1 MAFRKRFFA
10 ILLSLALVLTFM
22 PALVFAEGG
31 AAGEGQYIDLNSS
44 IQVQASS
51 SNSAIVYFDSKKAG
65 GYLFKGTSGNSE
77 HARVFI
83 YESCPIDPESDSD
96 GWNRIQYEDFDGDEV
111 YDEESG
117 AQIGSNVNI
126 DYPFYAEADKAYK
139 IEIET
144 TFDEE
149 TCTFTLSLEE
159 TDRAGMLS
167 NGLIYSSHYNNNEDG
182 KELAYDIVGY
192 KGSETGELVIPG
204 ELNGHRVET
213 VGDWAI
219 NGRFSSVSVGEGV
232 ERITNNGLIGG
243 ENLLTVALPSTLK
256 DIYDSP
262 FSRADSRQE
271 VVFPNGSDIF
281 TVSDNMLIKNS
292 EKTLCFAFGSKKET
306 VTVPDGI
313 KEIDAYAFDTL
324 QPKVIYLPKSVRDVF
339 QMPGSLEEMHIGNA
353 NCTISYYGIPW
364 SDSDGEKP
372 VYTVKVYAPAG
383 GSVEQYCKDND
394 ITFIAEGDPY
404 DPSEVNPMGDPFKLE
419 LGKLTSGSFITDD
432 GEYQDFEFTVNE
444 DGLYGLNMFF
454 FNIIGYAGTEIPDMP
469 NVYTYQL
476 TDSDNNVINAVAD
489 TPVREDSTPGYLFY
503 LKKGKTYNFRLTAT
517 EAAKNCRFSADD
529 VEMYL
534 FAAEPFT
541 VNGEGWDSYVGY
553 GNVQRMSKLFCFTA
567 STDGKYTITRRNTS
581 DYDEGDLTMYLYAAD
596 SNGVTLAGESKETF
610 TADLKGGVTYYL
622 AIILSGKEASAC
634 VTVTDPNG
642 GNTPPV
648 QPDPVTPVQPQPTP
662 SVQPQPTPS
671 VQPQPGTA
679 TQETPAIDTG
689 TVQSVSGTTVKVTSA
704 SANTVSFTKA
714 KKSAKAVTVPA
725 TVTLSDGET
734 YKVTQIEANAFK
746 GSNATSVTLSKNIT
760 TLKAKAFNGSKVKTV
775 TVKTPSL
782 TKKSVKNSLKGSKVT
797 TVKVK
802 VGSKSANKKAVA
814 AYKKIF
820 TKKIVGK
827 KVTVK

>member
-31 AAGEGQYIDLNSS
+31 ATGEGQYIDLNSS
-44 IQVQASS
+44 IQVQTSS

-77 HARVFI
+77 HARVYI

-126 DYPFYAEADKAYK
+126 DYPFYAEADKTYK
-139 IEIET
+139 IVIET
-144 TFDEE
+144 IFDEE
-149 TCTFTLSLEE
+149 ASTFDLSLEE
-159 TDRAGMLS
+159 TDRAGKLS
-167 NGLIYSSHYNNNEDG
+167 NGLIYSSHFNNNEDG

-204 ELNGHRVET
+204 ELNGHKVQT

-219 NGRFSSVSVGEGV
+219 YGSFSSVSVGEGV
-232 ERITNNGLIGG
+232 ERITNRGLIGG

-271 VVFPNGSDIF
+271 VIFPNGSDVF

-339 QMPGSLEEMHIGNA
+339 HMPGSLEEMHIGNA
-353 NCTISYYGIPW
+353 NCEISYYGIPW
-364 SDSDGEKP
+364 TDSDGEKP

-404 DPSEVNPMGDPFKLE
+404 DPSEVHPMGDTVKLE
-419 LGKLTSGSFITDD
+419 PGKLTSGSFITDD
-432 GEYQDFEFTVNE
+432 GEYQDFELSVNE

-454 FNIIGYAGTEIPDMP
+454 YNISAYSDLPDMP
-469 NVYTYQL
+469 NIYTYQL
-476 TDSDNNVINAVAD
+476 TDSDNNVINAVVDA
-489 TPVREDSTPGYLFY
+489 PVREDGTPGYLFY

-517 EAAKNCRFSADD
+517 EAAKNCRFRAED
-529 VEMYL
+529 VDMYL

-541 VNGEGWDSYVGY
+541 VNGEGWDGYVGY
-553 GNVQRMSKLFCFTA
+553 GNVGNMSKLFCFTA
-567 STDGKYTITRRNTS
+567 EADGTYTITCRKTS
-581 DYDEGDLTMYLYAAD
+581 DYDEGALTMHLYAAD
-596 SNGVTLAGESKETF
+596 SNGVTPAGESRETF

-622 AIILSGKEASAC
+622 AIILSGDEASAC

-648 QPDPVTPVQPQPTP
+648 QPQPTP
-662 SVQPQPTPS
+662 TVQPQPTPS

-679 TQETPAIDTG
+679 TQETPAVAAG
-689 TVQSVSGTTVKVTSA
+689 EVQSVAGSTVKVTSA
-704 SANTVSFTKA
+704 TANTVSFTKA

-734 YKVTQIEANAFK
+734 YKVTQVEANAFK

-775 TVKTPSL
+775 TVKTPNL

>member
-1 MAFRKRFFA
+1 
-10 ILLSLALVLTFM
+10 
-22 PALVFAEGG
+22 
-31 AAGEGQYIDLNSS
+31 
-44 IQVQASS
+44 
-51 SNSAIVYFDSKKAG
+51 
-65 GYLFKGTSGNSE
+65 
-77 HARVFI
+77 
-83 YESCPIDPESDSD
+83 
-96 GWNRIQYEDFDGDEV
+96 
-111 YDEESG
+111 
-117 AQIGSNVNI
+117 
-126 DYPFYAEADKAYK
+126 
-139 IEIET
+139 
-144 TFDEE
+144 
-149 TCTFTLSLEE
+149 
-159 TDRAGMLS
+159 
-167 NGLIYSSHYNNNEDG
+167 
-182 KELAYDIVGY
+182 
-192 KGSETGELVIPG
+192 
-204 ELNGHRVET
+204 
-213 VGDWAI
+213 
-219 NGRFSSVSVGEGV
+219 
-232 ERITNNGLIGG
+232 
-243 ENLLTVALPSTLK
+243 
-256 DIYDSP
+256 
-262 FSRADSRQE
+262 
-271 VVFPNGSDIF
+271 
-281 TVSDNMLIKNS
+281 
-292 EKTLCFAFGSKKET
+292 
-306 VTVPDGI
+306 
-313 KEIDAYAFDTL
+313 
-324 QPKVIYLPKSVRDVF
+324 
-339 QMPGSLEEMHIGNA
+339 
-353 NCTISYYGIPW
+353 
-364 SDSDGEKP
+364 
-372 VYTVKVYAPAG
+372 
-383 GSVEQYCKDND
+383 
-394 ITFIAEGDPY
+394 
-404 DPSEVNPMGDPFKLE
+404 
-419 LGKLTSGSFITDD
+419 
-432 GEYQDFEFTVNE
+432 
-444 DGLYGLNMFF
+444 
-454 FNIIGYAGTEIPDMP
+454 
-469 NVYTYQL
+469 
-476 TDSDNNVINAVAD
+476 
-489 TPVREDSTPGYLFY
+489 
-503 LKKGKTYNFRLTAT
+503 
-517 EAAKNCRFSADD
+517 
-529 VEMYL
+529 MYL